1 MSKYSIKICRINDIH
16 TARFLARCKVD
27 FIGLHAIFG
36 LPNPKV
42 VREFQMI
49 INELRTYYPK
59 TRTVLVTRIIN
70 PNKLLKVYQKLHTD
84 FVKWSAPVGRVEKEY
99 FILRARQYEP
109 LVDIFNVLSSTD
121 TNISLAQKN
130 IVGKYVI
137 LDKKFAGGTGT
148 QIPKETIIEIT
159 KNLKNK
165 YILLAGGMG
174 RVDIGSWLSNIPVTG
189 VDIMSSLEIS
199 ESDKRKDIL
208 KVTNFLKKYLNNSK
222 LPILKIST
230 KKKLVSQ
237 NVSTII
243 ESEKAIKNGVD
254 IIEVDTK
261 SLNGNLVE
269 KIKSI
274 NPFVPIIVNQPD
286 VRSL

>member
-84 FVKWSAPVGRVEKEY
+84 FVQWSAPVGRVEKEY